1 MKSKSTTKKCY
12 IEGLDQFL
20 LYLQFQLGYSL
31 KTIIAYKK
39 DIKLFYSYLESK
51 NIGIDKIE
59 QETIRYFLFDQIK
72 RKNKSHRT
80 CGRYLSSLR
89 TFFDYLCKNSY
100 CSYNPFRLVSG
111 PKIEI
116 KYPKRLYEED
126 VKKLLNAFE
135 GDSSFLSK
143 RNKAIIELLY
153 TSGIRASELVSLTL
167 SSFDFSSCSIFVLG
181 KGNKERYVSFSSSCK
196 ESLLEYAKKVRP
208 LLLEKSRGKHVKKD
222 AFFLNSRGENL
233 TVRGLEY
240 IVKEISIK
248 FANDSSLHP
257 HELRHTFATILLE
270 SGVSLRTIQELLGH
284 ESINTTQVYTHL
296 SQKDMQEEYDKA
308 FNQIELKIK

>member
-1 MKSKSTTKKCY
+1 MKSKNTTKKCY

-31 KTIIAYKK
+31 KTIVAYKN
-39 DIKLFYSYLESK
+39 DINIFYSYLDKEK
-51 NIGIDKIE
+51 IDNDKID
-59 QETIRYFLFDQIK
+59 QELIRSFLYDQIK

-100 CSYNPFRLVSG
+100 CSSNPFRLING

-126 VKKLLNAFE
+126 VKKLLDALDK
-135 GDSSFLSK
+135 DSSILSK

-153 TSGIRASELVSLTL
+153 TSGIRASELTSLTL
-167 SSFDFSSCSIFVLG
+167 SSFDFSSCSIFLLG
-181 KGNKERYVSFSSSCK
+181 KGKKERYVSFSAACK
-196 ESLLEYAKKVRP
+196 DSLLEYAKKIRP
-208 LLLEKSRGKHVKKD
+208 VLLEKSRGKHVKKD

-240 IVKEISIK
+240 IVKEISIN

-296 SQKDMQEEYDKA
+296 TQKDMQEEYDKA
-308 FNQIELKIK
+308 FNQIDLKIK